1 MSTSLIS
8 SLSNVNLQSI
18 LSPLQNIGLG
28 NILNAASGSPVSQ
41 AQDNGGLSP
50 FAQVVSKLQQLQQ
63 TNPTQYQQVTQ
74 QIAANLQAAAQTDQ
88 SQGNTTGAQQLTQL
102 SSDFSNASTSG
113 QLPNLQDLAQAIG
126 GHHHHGHHSHG
137 AEANSSSSG
146 ASTTASNAASSAALS
161 SDPSLTSI
169 FQTNSGTL
177 GTDAT
182 SIILNTLSSAG
193 IS

>member
-41 AQDNGGLSP
+41 APDNGGLSP